1 MNTIRT
7 LKHRNPVTG
16 TSSLSTLGDIACNLH
31 KAVGAASAAAIIG
44 FAVVG
49 AAYADPATTA
59 PTATV
64 ELAGYELP
72 PRGYQCVPLFRGKYT
87 GWRCESVSAAGVDEA
102 IANAR

>member
-1 MNTIRT
+1 MNTNRS
-7 LKHRNPVTG
+7 LKHRNPMTG

-49 AAYADPATTA
+49 AAYADPAIRA

-72 PRGYQCVPLFRGKYT
+72 PRGYQCVPIFHGKYT
-87 GWRCESVSAAGVDEA
+87 GWRCEYRSAEGTGKA
-102 IANAR
+102 IAKAP